1 MKKKRVLSVILTVGM
16 ITGLA
21 AGCGSG
27 SGSGDS
33 GSDEAK
39 GKVYYLNFKPEADEY
54 WQELAET

>member
-1 MKKKRVLSVILTVGM
+1 MKKKRVLSVILSVAM

-21 AGCGSG
+21 AGCGSSAG
-27 SGSGDS
+27 SGGS

-54 WQELAET
+54 W